1 MTFLLIVSPPIVI
14 GGGHTR
20 GIGRWRTLAV
30 VRSRRPAV
38 VYLTARRTCI
48 RLWNNTIMLSEQHQR
63 TTKPNPL
70 TIILKLDGD
79 QRAQTSAK
87 ASNLNWKWSVI
98 RIQISELIHIRI
110 RMSAGWLPKCCG
122 FIILSA
128 SVISLSV
135 VKIGRWLYEKWEM
148 LKSLLKSSILQ
159 WRRKWKSD
167 LESVSEI
174 GSSTKVAFLFRSVGP
189 IITPSLVSVQSA
201 SYFCSNPAHRR
212 NDRPERIL
220 VTSVLLSVRE
230 QTICDE
236 LQRNKLYC
244 ECEIFPVDFQFL
256 SRVSILTRDIDIA
269 NLSVRPSVCPSVRYV
284 PVLYENGLT
293 YCYSFCT
300 AR

>member
-1 MTFLLIVSPPIVI
+1 METTTMTVSRLFPVPVSWLEVGGRWSTKWKGWSG

-48 RLWNNTIMLSEQHQR
+48 RLWNNTIILSEQHQR

-98 RIQISELIHIRI
+98 RIQNSELIHIRI

-135 VKIGRWLYEKWEM
+135 VKIGRWTGVRGETIVPRANVGIFFIK
-148 LKSLLKSSILQ
+148 KK
-159 WRRKWKSD
+159 
-167 LESVSEI
+167 
-174 GSSTKVAFLFRSVGP
+174 LF
-189 IITPSLVSVQSA
+189 T
-201 SYFCSNPAHRR
+201 
-212 NDRPERIL
+212 D
-220 VTSVLLSVRE
+220 
-230 QTICDE
+230 
-236 LQRNKLYC
+236 
-244 ECEIFPVDFQFL
+244 
-256 SRVSILTRDIDIA
+256 
-269 NLSVRPSVCPSVRYV
+269 
-284 PVLYENGLT
+284 
-293 YCYSFCT
+293 
-300 AR
+300 